1 MKKTY
6 ITPTAKTYDIQVQ
19 AGMLVSLSSST
30 GNGSQL
36 VKENDFDLFDDEDFE
51 ADDAFGEDF

>member
-6 ITPTAKTYDIQVQ
+6 ITPIAKTYDIQVQ